1 MASYTIIFPLFV
13 LFFLNP
19 FLGLVSALTLL
30 QRKLV
35 NRFSYKYIIFFISL
49 FFALVAFTQYTK
61 EGDISRVYAGVLDNS
76 SLFQNNFKE
85 FILSSNHIVFQF
97 VNQLVFKIIGD
108 VRYISL
114 LWVWVLYYFSLRATQ
129 NILEYYEVFMNK
141 KIALLVTAAIV
152 FCFINF
158 TQVTEIMKQAVA
170 TALVF
175 YSYSNLL
182 IKKWGKALI
191 AFVVALSI
199 HLSPLFF
206 IPVLFAKICPK
217 FVLLILLCI
226 SFLFR
231 ELNAM
236 DITSSFLGG
245 IEALNNVMM
254 IEEIVDTAGDYST
267 GIDSFF
273 RSSSLFFVVL
283 FWHYAIIALFLFFK
297 NSDSIIAK
305 ASLIMIIV
313 LNLNYGVDHNYTRIL
328 TLFFPFYSLLLI
340 ETITLAKTKSIQIA
354 KFVLVFFCF
363 IVNVRLFYGRVGSG
377 TYLTSFMDGSLLNLF
392 FYPSFL
398 YLY

>member
-1 MASYTIIFPLFV
+1 MISIEMFNKFIRP
-13 LFFLNP
+13 
-19 FLGLVSALTLL
+19 GLEKNIAIA
-30 QRKLV
+30 K
-35 NRFSYKYIIFFISL
+35 KY
-49 FFALVAFTQYTK
+49 
-61 EGDISRVYAGVLDNS
+61 
-76 SLFQNNFKE
+76 
-85 FILSSNHIVFQF
+85 
-97 VNQLVFKIIGD
+97 
-108 VRYISL
+108 
-114 LWVWVLYYFSLRATQ
+114 
-129 NILEYYEVFMNK
+129 NK
-141 KIALLVTAAIV
+141 KVMLHSCGSVANLIPYFIDMGVDALHPLQAKAAMMSAEDLSRE
-152 FCFINF
+152 F
-158 TQVTEIMKQAVA
+158 K
-170 TALVF
+170 
-175 YSYSNLL
+175 
-182 IKKWGKALI
+182 GKI
-191 AFVVALSI
+191 
-199 HLSPLFF
+199 
-206 IPVLFAKICPK
+206 
-217 FVLLILLCI
+217 
-226 SFLFR
+226 
-231 ELNAM
+231 
-236 DITSSFLGG
+236 SFLGG